1 MNERVALLAAQPYF
15 AALSETDLEFLRTR
29 LLERHFAK
37 GETIF
42 VEGEPAQG
50 LYIVREGEARIYKL
64 SAEGREQVLRYARAG
79 QSFNEVAVFDGG
91 PNPANVMAATACVLW
106 IVSRELIME
115 FVRTRP
121 DMAVAIIQNLSR
133 QLRHLV
139 GMVENLALR
148 QVTARLVKLLIETAS
163 GDTATHKLTQQEMA
177 AQLGTVREMVG
188 RSLKQLEARGLI
200 KIEKGRIVIVK
211 REELEQLI

>member
-15 AALSETDLEFLRTR
+15 AALSESDLEFLRTR
-29 LLERHFAK
+29 VIERRFAR

-42 VEGEPAQG
+42 VEGEPCQG
-50 LYIVREGEARIYKL
+50 LYIMREGEARIYKL
-64 SAEGREQVLRYARAG
+64 SAEGREQVLRYCTAG
-79 QSFNEVAVFDGG
+79 QSFNEVAVFDDG
-91 PNPANVMAATACVLW
+91 PNPANVLASTDCILW
-106 IVSRELIME
+106 IVPRELIME

-121 DMAVAIIQNLSR
+121 AMAVAIIQNLSK

-148 QVTARLVKLLIETAS
+148 QVTARLARLLIQTAS
-163 GDTATHKLTQQEMA
+163 GNTAAHKLTQQEMA

-188 RSLKQLEARGLI
+188 RSLKQLEARKLI
-200 KIEKGRIVIVK
+200 KIEKGRIVIVN
-211 REELEQLI
+211 RGELEKLI